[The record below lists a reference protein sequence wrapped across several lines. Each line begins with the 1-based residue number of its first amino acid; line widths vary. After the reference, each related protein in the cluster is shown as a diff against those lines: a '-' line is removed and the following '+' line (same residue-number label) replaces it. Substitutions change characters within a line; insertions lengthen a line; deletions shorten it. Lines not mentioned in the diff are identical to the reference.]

1 MPDARVSDI
10 EKSLAAA
17 EADYRKARSAVDAK
31 RQRRNELVK
40 EAIAAGLTHTQIAEL
55 TGLTRGRVAQISQ
68 I

>member
-1 MPDARVSDI
+1 MSDV
-10 EKSLAAA
+10 EKALAAA

-40 EAIAAGLTHTQIAEL
+40 EAIGAGLTHTQIAEL

-68 I
+68 S

>member
-1 MPDARVSDI
+1 MPDAGVSDVG
-10 EKSLAAA
+10 KALATA

-31 RQRRNELVK
+31 RQRRNDLVK

-68 I
+68 T

>member
-1 MPDARVSDI
+1 MSVERQLV
-10 EKSLAAA
+10 AA

-40 EAIAAGLTHTQIAEL
+40 EAIAAGMTHTQIAEL